1 LKYYSYIYNIKKLK
15 PKRMNV
21 KQALKQKNKLVTD
34 LKAQYEI
41 LKKYNSIEEG
51 NPRRYSMSTTL
62 DKIQTLS
69 NDLVELKAK
78 IHKANQPVYAQ
89 IFQLAELKGQIKEL
103 KKVPTDEGKQ
113 VERYGSVAS
122 VKEVE
127 LSIVDINSIVE
138 NLQEI
143 VEELQNELDIH
154 NANTQI

>member
-1 LKYYSYIYNIKKLK
+1 
-15 PKRMNV
+15 MNV

-51 NPRRYSMSTTL
+51 NPRRYSMNDTL
-62 DKIQTLS
+62 DKITNLS
-69 NDLVELKAK
+69 NELVELKAK
-78 IHKANQPVYAQ
+78 IHKANQPVYDK
-89 IFQLAELKGQIKEL
+89 IFALAELKGMVKEL

-113 VERYGSVAS
+113 VERYGSVQS

-127 LSIVDINSIVE
+127 LNIVDIQNKVDILTVKIE
-138 NLQEI
+138 EI
-143 VEELQNELDIH
+143 QNDLDIH

>member
-1 LKYYSYIYNIKKLK
+1 
-15 PKRMNV
+15 MNV

-51 NPRRYSMSTTL
+51 NPRRYSMAQTL
-62 DKIQTLS
+62 DKITELS
-69 NDLVELKAK
+69 NELVELKAQ
-78 IHKANQPVYAQ
+78 IHRANQPVYDK
-89 IFQLAELKGQIKEL
+89 IFALAELKGMIKEL

-113 VERYGSVAS
+113 ESRYGSVIS

-127 LSIVDINSIVE
+127 LNIVDIQNRVNILSVK
-138 NLQEI
+138 